1 MNASKTSLSITLLL
15 LTCTLA
21 FAQVQPRTKLLV
33 LNIDTKDLLTD
44 AATMGNLVRLE
55 TQQTKLYEVIDMYD
69 VIDVVG
75 EASVKDC
82 YSRRCMTETAA
93 AVKASKVIGGHAER
107 IGEKIMITLKLID
120 VASQEVERSQI
131 GEYINEESEI
141 QKMVEMTVNDL
152 FGLKNEEILVNNL
165 SYFTS
170 LDQLPTT
177 RIINNGPRMGAAY
190 LIGDMAKRFEAP
202 KSQGGYDAY
211 PILSQFGYQH
221 ELQYL
226 SSGNF
231 QALGEVLFMVSGLE
245 QSMFIPSLVVMN
257 GFRENKLGFEF
268 AFGPS
273 FSVRKMADGYYADG
287 IWHLKHEWNQL
298 DNNGQ
303 PVPNPN
309 EITTQLDRR
318 GDPEFFSRWVWSV
331 GKTFRSGYLNIPVN
345 VYASPRKDDW
355 MVGLSVGFNVRKGR
369 K

>member
-1 MNASKTSLSITLLL
+1 MIASKPSLTLIFWLLLSSLSFSQI
-15 LTCTLA
+15 
-21 FAQVQPRTKLLV
+21 QPRTKLVV
-33 LNIDTKDLLTD
+33 LNIDTKDLLID
-44 AATMGNLVRLE
+44 AVTMGNLVRLE
-55 TQQTKLYEVIDMYD
+55 SQQTNLYEVIDMYD
-69 VIDVVG
+69 LVDQLG
-75 EASVKDC
+75 EEAIIGC
-82 YSRRCMTETAA
+82 YSKRCLTESAQ
-93 AVKASKVIGGHAER
+93 AVKASKVIAGHAER

-120 VASQEVERSQI
+120 VASQEVERTHI

-141 QKMVEMTVNDL
+141 QKMVELTVNDL
-152 FGLKNEEILVNNL
+152 LGLENEEILVNNL
-165 SYFTS
+165 AYFTS

-177 RIINNGPRMGAAY
+177 RIINNGPRMGVAY
-190 LIGDMAKRFEAP
+190 LIGDMAERFEAP

-231 QALGEVLFMVSGLE
+231 QALGEILVMVSGLE
-245 QSMFIPSLVVMN
+245 QSLFIPSLVVMN
-257 GFRENKLGFEF
+257 GFRESKLGFEF

-273 FSVRKMADGYYADG
+273 FSIRKMADGYYADG
-287 IWHLKHEWNQL
+287 VWHLEHEWRQE
-298 DNNGQ
+298 DSNGQ
-303 PVPNPN
+303 PIPNPN
-309 EITTQLDRR
+309 EISTQLDRR